1 MKKIYMLTVA
11 WVFIVVASGYAQST
25 KYWRGPAGGNWNN
38 VANWSDDGIST
49 PASSVPGPLDV
60 AIFNQGSPVVN
71 VDFGTAY
78 KLKSLVVT
86 GNITVKLVAA
96 TAATIDVSGDGS
108 TDYGLKI
115 DAGSRLED
123 STSADVSFKFNFADN
138 SRGLVNGTWYFGGH
152 SSVTGTNGP
161 TYSLPV
167 ANTFTNRLDVNG
179 TVIVSQKC
187 FPFTGSSGSTYI
199 YFNDNSE
206 YRHAMNGVGLVRAKW
221 AVNSTIRITGITTNP
236 PATNMPSSAEIGNLV
251 IDCPNIVNDGMNL
264 ALPNNLNIKGNLQ
277 FLNTNNK
284 RFEIGAV
291 NFPTNPIN
299 YTIEKNLEISANSN
313 VSLGGVTANA
323 TKSWIVQVNGNF
335 IQSGGTFNIRDAA
348 TVNATAVTE
357 LKIKGNMLQTAG
369 TFGAASTANA
379 SATDLF
385 VVELNGA
392 AAQTVGIN
400 SGTIDNAGNYVML
413 RINNSGSGITLTKPL
428 AVGRLIWTGNKGKI
442 TASAANALTV
452 NNPALTAVSGQAA
465 NGYVAGKMIR
475 RTNQATA
482 YELPVGGAA
491 YRPCH
496 VIPNAATV
504 SSYAAEYVTGA
515 YSVIAVTS
523 PLTKVSNSEYWNID
537 LVSGVPAS
545 VQLTL
550 NGAVNGASALNEI
563 TVAHF
568 NTGTNK
574 WESAKGATGTVLTPG
589 NSSSGTVKS
598 DVMNSFSPFTFGVLP
613 GSALPVYLVSFNAK
627 KLSSSTAKLEW
638 TITTNS
644 DPDRF
649 EILRS
654 DDGIN
659 FRQIGTVR
667 AVGSQ
672 LSYTYQDDQLPAKT
686 AYYKLRMLDVKGLEN
701 QSRIVTVFNSVEG
714 LVINSMLPTLV
725 TSQAKLNISTAGRTN
740 LRLAVTDMYG
750 RVVYQQQTALAA
762 GSQDIFLQL
771 GQLAAGAYQ
780 VTGYLENGQRTTS
793 IRFIKQ

>member
-11 WVFIVVASGYAQST
+11 WVFVVVAGGYAQST
-25 KYWRGPAGGNWNN
+25 KYWRGTAGGNWNN

-60 AIFNQGSPVVN
+60 AIFNQGAPVVN
-71 VDFGTAY
+71 LDFGTAY
-78 KLKSLVVT
+78 QLKSLVVT

-96 TAATIDVSGDGS
+96 AAATITVSGNGA

-123 STSADVSFKFNFADN
+123 SVSADVPFAFNFAAA
-138 SRGLVNGTWYFGGH
+138 SKGLIDGTWYFGGH
-152 SSVTGTNGP
+152 NSVTGSNGP
-161 TYSLPV
+161 TYNLPL
-167 ANTFTNRLDVNG
+167 TTGLGNRLDVNG
-179 TVIVSQKC
+179 TVIIAQKSV
-187 FPFTGSSGSTYI
+187 PFTMNTGSSYI
-199 YFNDNSE
+199 FFNDNSE
-206 YRHAMNGVGLVRAKW
+206 YRHTVNGLALVRANW
-221 AVNSTIRITGITTNP
+221 TVNSTIRITGITTTP
-236 PATNMPSSAEIGNLV
+236 PASNMPASSVIGNLV
-251 IDCPNIVNDGMNL
+251 IDCPNIANDGMNL
-264 ALPNNLNIKGNLQ
+264 ALPNNINIAGNLQ

-291 NFPTNPIN
+291 TVVTNPLN
-299 YTIEKNLEISANSN
+299 YTIGKNLEISANSN

-323 TKSWIVQVNGNF
+323 AKSWMVQVNGNF
-335 IQSGGTFNIRDAA
+335 IQNGGTFNIRDAA
-348 TVNATAVTE
+348 TATATGVTE
-357 LKIKGNMLQTAG
+357 LKIKGDFLQTAG
-369 TFGAASTANA
+369 TFGAASTADA
-379 SATDLF
+379 SSTELF
-385 VVELNGA
+385 VVELNGS
-392 AAQTVGIN
+392 AAQTVSVN
-400 SGTIDNAGNYVML
+400 SGTIDNAGNYVLL
-413 RINNSGSGITLTKPL
+413 RVNNSGSGITLTKPL
-428 AVGRLIWTGNKGKI
+428 AVGRLAWTGSKGKI

-452 NNPALTAVSGQAA
+452 NNPTLAAVSGASTT
-465 NGYVAGKMIR
+465 GYVAGKMIR
-475 RTNQATA
+475 RTNQAVA
-482 YELPVGGAA
+482 YELPVGGAV

-504 SSYAAEYVTGA
+504 STYAAEYVTGA
-515 YSVIAVTS
+515 HSVAAVTT

-537 LVSGVPAS
+537 LIGGVPAS

-550 NGAVNGASALNEI
+550 NGAVNGAGALNEI

-574 WESAKGATGTVLTPG
+574 WENAKGATGTVLSPG

-598 DVMNSFSPFTFGVLP
+598 DVMSSFSPFTFGVLP

-627 KLSSSTAKLEW
+627 KLSSSAAKLEW

-667 AVGSQ
+667 AAGSQ
-672 LSYTYQDDQLPAKT
+672 LSYSYQDDQLPART
-686 AYYKLRMLDVKGLEN
+686 VYYKLRMLDVKGLEN
-701 QSRIVTVFNSVEG
+701 QSRIVTVFNSGEG
-714 LVINSMLPTLV
+714 LAINSMLPTLV
-725 TSQAKLNISTAGRTN
+725 TSQAKLNISAASRTS

-750 RVVYQQQTALAA
+750 RIVYQQQTALTA
-762 GSQDIFLQL
+762 GSQDIWLQL

-780 VTGYLENGQRTTS
+780 VTGYLENGQKTSS
-793 IRFIKQ
+793 IRFVKQ